1 MQIARIKHR
10 FMIISVKMFI
20 KKDLRCK
27 SFSKLI
33 LQMRERYVSRINIRF
48 RISSY
53 LPSTIVFVL
62 FILFSYFTLFI
73 YHYLGSPFIFTETSS
88 I

>member
-27 SFSKLI
+27 SFSQLI

-53 LPSTIVFVL
+53 FAINYC
-62 FILFSYFTLFI
+62 ICAI
-73 YHYLGSPFIFTETSS
+73 YFIFLFHIVYLSLSRFT
-88 I
+88 IYIH

>member
-27 SFSKLI
+27 SFSQLI

-62 FILFSYFTLFI
+62 FILFSYSTLFI
-73 YHYLGSPFIFTETSS
+73 YHYLVSSFIFTETSS

>member
-27 SFSKLI
+27 SFSQLI
-33 LQMRERYVSRINIRF
+33 YRCANAMLAE
-48 RISSY
+48 
-53 LPSTIVFVL
+53 
-62 FILFSYFTLFI
+62 
-73 YHYLGSPFIFTETSS
+73 
-88 I
+88 

>member
-20 KKDLRCK
+20 KNDLRCK
-27 SFSKLI
+27 SFSQLI

-62 FILFSYFTLFI
+62 FILLFHIVYLSLSRFTI
-73 YHYLGSPFIFTETSS
+73 YIH
-88 I
+88 